1 MKRQLWG
8 SIVGVVLALG
18 LTACGEGMTSVSFV
32 SNGNGSA
39 GVPAAPTIDMDSIEV
54 ETKAAEDAMAEAEA
68 ALDEALGQSSAAS
81 EPNAVSVQSLTGL
94 PERLEE
100 ALNNVYDKITLPVQ
114 KAKAMINIARG
125 QLAAVM
131 AKLDPANPAHADAI
145 RQVQEAV
152 RKLDAMEARLT
163 GVYKMLATKIDVV
176 LAALDRVIA
185 RLDNGN
191 PLLLIPLMELQELRQ
206 VIVDFQTKLANT

>member
-39 GVPAAPTIDMDSIEV
+39 GVPAAPAIDMDSIEV